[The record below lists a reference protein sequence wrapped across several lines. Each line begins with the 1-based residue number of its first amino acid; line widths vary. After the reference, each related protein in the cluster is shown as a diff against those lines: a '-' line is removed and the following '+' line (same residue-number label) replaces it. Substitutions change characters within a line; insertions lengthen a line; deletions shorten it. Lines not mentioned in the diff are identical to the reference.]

1 MENLALPVDAQ
12 HGPNCGLTAL
22 AVVAGVTL
30 AEATAAYIRQYPNY
44 VGSNWK
50 GGTRWTYTMQAAKH
64 LGVRYVDD
72 TPLEDGYNIRIVKRM
87 SLKIRTVK
95 RMSLKTFVKKHAIPG
110 KRYMVRTTGHVQV
123 LQDGMVLDQDGV
135 RHIDDHIDEY
145 RGAGKI
151 VKDALRIV

>member
-30 AEATAAYIRQYPNY
+30 AYIRQYPSY

-50 GGTRWTYTMQAAKH
+50 GGYTYWTYTMQAAKH

-72 TPLEDGYNIRIVKRM
+72 TPLDPRYTTRIAKRM
-87 SLKIRTVK
+87 T
-95 RMSLKTFVKKHAIPG
+95 LKTFVKKHAIPG
-110 KRYMVRTTGHVQV
+110 ERYMIRTTGHVQV
-123 LQDGMVLDQDGV
+123 LQGGMVIDQCGV
-135 RHIDDHIDEY
+135 RHIDEY

-151 VKDALRIV
+151 VKNVLRILPTNQEEI

>member
-1 MENLALPVDAQ
+1 MEKLALPTDAAR
-12 HGPNCGLTAL
+12 GPNCGLTSL

-30 AEATAAYIRQYPNY
+30 ADATAAYIRQYPRY

-72 TPLEDGYNIRIVKRM
+72 TPLDPRYNIRIVKRM
-87 SLKIRTVK
+87 SLK
-95 RMSLKTFVKKHAIPG
+95 TFVKNHAVPG
-110 KRYMVRTTGHVQV
+110 SRYMIRTTGHVQV
-123 LQDGMVLDQDGV
+123 VQDGMVIDQGGV
-135 RHIDDHIDEY
+135 RHIDEY

-151 VKDALRIV
+151 VKDVLRIIPNHKEI

>member
-87 SLKIRTVK
+87 SLK
-95 RMSLKTFVKKHAIPG
+95 TFVKKHAIPG

-123 LQDGMVLDQDGV
+123 LQDGMVIDQGGV
-135 RHIDDHIDEY
+135 RHIDEY

>member
-87 SLKIRTVK
+87 SLK
-95 RMSLKTFVKKHAIPG
+95 TFVKKHTIPG
-110 KRYMVRTTGHVQV
+110 KRYMIRTTGHVQV
-123 LQDGMVLDQDGV
+123 LQDGMVIDQGGV
-135 RHIDDHIDEY
+135 RHIDEY

>member
-1 MENLALPVDAQ
+1 MEHLALPVDAQ

-87 SLKIRTVK
+87 SLK
-95 RMSLKTFVKKHAIPG
+95 TFVKKHAIPG

-123 LQDGMVLDQDGV
+123 LQDGMVIDQGGV
-135 RHIDDHIDEY
+135 RHIDEY

>member
-1 MENLALPVDAQ
+1 MEHLALPVDAQ
-12 HGPNCGLTAL
+12 RGPNCGLTAL

-30 AEATAAYIRQYPNY
+30 AEATAAYIRQYPRY

-50 GGTRWTYTMQAAKH
+50 GGTYWTYTMQAAKH

-72 TPLEDGYNIRIVKRM
+72 TPLDPRYTIRI
-87 SLKIRTVK
+87 VK
-95 RMSLKTFVKKHAIPG
+95 RMSLKTFVKKHALPG

-123 LQDGMVLDQDGV
+123 LQDGMVIDQCGV
-135 RHIDDHIDEY
+135 RHIDEY

>member
-87 SLKIRTVK
+87 T
-95 RMSLKTFVKKHAIPG
+95 LKTFVKKHAIPG

-123 LQDGMVLDQDGV
+123 LQDGMVIDQGGV
-135 RHIDDHIDEY
+135 RHIDEY

>member
-1 MENLALPVDAQ
+1 MEKLALPTDATR
-12 HGPNCGLTAL
+12 GPNCGLTAL

-30 AEATAAYIRQYPNY
+30 ADATAAYIRQYPRY

-72 TPLEDGYNIRIVKRM
+72 MPLD
-87 SLKIRTVK
+87 T

-110 KRYMVRTTGHVQV
+110 KRYMIRTTGHVQV
-123 LQDGMVLDQDGV
+123 VQDNMVIDQAGV
-135 RHIDDHIDEY
+135 RHIDEY

-151 VKDALRIV
+151 VKDVLRILPKHKEI

>member
-1 MENLALPVDAQ
+1 MEHLALPVDAQ
-12 HGPNCGLTAL
+12 RGPNCGLTAL

-30 AEATAAYIRQYPNY
+30 AEATAAYIRQYPRY

-72 TPLEDGYNIRIVKRM
+72 TPLDPRYTIRI
-87 SLKIRTVK
+87 VK
-95 RMSLKTFVKKHAIPG
+95 RMSLKTFVKKHALPG

-123 LQDGMVLDQDGV
+123 LQDGMVIDQGGV
-135 RHIDDHIDEY
+135 RHIDEY

>member
-50 GGTRWTYTMQAAKH
+50 GGTHWTYTMQAAKH

-87 SLKIRTVK
+87 SLK
-95 RMSLKTFVKKHAIPG
+95 TFVKKHAIPG

-123 LQDGMVLDQDGV
+123 LQDGMVIDQGGV
-135 RHIDDHIDEY
+135 RHIDEY

>member
-22 AVVAGVTL
+22 AVVASVTL
-30 AEATAAYIRQYPNY
+30 AEATAAYIRQYPLY

-50 GGTRWTYTMQAAKH
+50 GGTYWTYTMQAAKH

-87 SLKIRTVK
+87 SLK
-95 RMSLKTFVKKHAIPG
+95 TFVKKHPTLSLTYLLGVLICFLG
-110 KRYMVRTTGHVQV
+110 TG
-123 LQDGMVLDQDGV
+123 LTP
-135 RHIDDHIDEY
+135 
-145 RGAGKI
+145 
-151 VKDALRIV
+151 

>member
-87 SLKIRTVK
+87 SLK
-95 RMSLKTFVKKHAIPG
+95 TFVKKHAIPG
-110 KRYMVRTTGHVQV
+110 KRYMIRTTGHVQV
-123 LQDGMVLDQDGV
+123 VQDGMVIDQGGV
-135 RHIDDHIDEY
+135 RHIDEY

>member
-12 HGPNCGLTAL
+12 RGPNCGLTAL

-30 AEATAAYIRQYPNY
+30 AEATAAYIRQYPRF

-87 SLKIRTVK
+87 SLK
-95 RMSLKTFVKKHAIPG
+95 TFVKKHTLPG

-123 LQDGMVLDQDGV
+123 LQDGMVIDQCGV
-135 RHIDDHIDEY
+135 RHIDEY

>member
-1 MENLALPVDAQ
+1 MEKLALPTDATR
-12 HGPNCGLTAL
+12 GPNCGLTAL

-30 AEATAAYIRQYPNY
+30 ADATAAYIRQYPRY

-64 LGVRYVDD
+64 LGVLYVDD
-72 TPLEDGYNIRIVKRM
+72 MPLDTRYDCRIE
-87 SLKIRTVK
+87 K

-110 KRYMVRTTGHVQV
+110 KRYMIRTTGHVQV
-123 LQDGMVLDQDGV
+123 VQDNMVIDQAGV
-135 RHIDDHIDEY
+135 RHIDEY

-151 VKDALRIV
+151 VKDVLRILPKHKEI

>member
-1 MENLALPVDAQ
+1 MEHLALPVDAQ
-12 HGPNCGLTAL
+12 RGPNCGLTAL

-30 AEATAAYIRQYPNY
+30 AEATAAYIRQYPRF

-87 SLKIRTVK
+87 SLK
-95 RMSLKTFVKKHAIPG
+95 TFVKKHTLPG

-123 LQDGMVLDQDGV
+123 LQDGMVIDQCGV
-135 RHIDDHIDEY
+135 RHIDEY

>member
-1 MENLALPVDAQ
+1 MEHLALPVDAQ
-12 HGPNCGLTAL
+12 RGPNCGLTAL

-30 AEATAAYIRQYPNY
+30 AEATAAYIRQYPRY

-72 TPLEDGYNIRIVKRM
+72 TPLDPRYTIRI
-87 SLKIRTVK
+87 VK
-95 RMSLKTFVKKHAIPG
+95 RMSLKTFVKKHTLPG

-123 LQDGMVLDQDGV
+123 VQDGMVIDQGGV
-135 RHIDDHIDEY
+135 LHIDEY

>member
-30 AEATAAYIRQYPNY
+30 AEATAAYIRQYPRY

-50 GGTRWTYTMQAAKH
+50 GGTYWTYTMQAAKH

-72 TPLEDGYNIRIVKRM
+72 TPLDPRYTIRI
-87 SLKIRTVK
+87 VK
-95 RMSLKTFVKKHAIPG
+95 RMSLKTFVKKHALPG

-123 LQDGMVLDQDGV
+123 LQDGMVIDQGGV
-135 RHIDDHIDEY
+135 RHIDEY

>member
-1 MENLALPVDAQ
+1 MEQLALPTDATR
-12 HGPNCGLTAL
+12 GPNCGLTAL

-30 AEATAAYIRQYPNY
+30 ADATAAYIRQYPRY

-72 TPLEDGYNIRIVKRM
+72 MPFNT
-87 SLKIRTVK
+87 
-95 RMSLKTFVKKHAIPG
+95 RMSLKTFVKKHAMPWH
-110 KRYMVRTTGHVQV
+110 RYMIRTTGHVQV
-123 LQDGMVLDQDGV
+123 VQDGMVIDQCGV
-135 RHIDDHIDEY
+135 RHIDEY

-151 VKDALRIV
+151 VKDVLRILPNHEEI

>member
-30 AEATAAYIRQYPNY
+30 AEATAAYIRQYPRY

-87 SLKIRTVK
+87 SLK
-95 RMSLKTFVKKHAIPG
+95 TFVKKHTIPG
-110 KRYMVRTTGHVQV
+110 KRYMIRTTGHVQV
-123 LQDGMVLDQDGV
+123 VQDGMVIDQGGV
-135 RHIDDHIDEY
+135 RHIDEY

>member
-1 MENLALPVDAQ
+1 MIDRLALPADAKP
-12 HGPNCGLTAL
+12 GPNCGLTAL

-30 AEATAAYIRQYPNY
+30 AEATRVYLRQYPRHPP
-44 VGSNWK
+44 GNWK

-87 SLKIRTVK
+87 SLK
-95 RMSLKTFVKKHAIPG
+95 TFVKKHALPG

-123 LQDGMVLDQDGV
+123 LQDGWVVDQGGV
-135 RHIDDHIDEY
+135 KHIDEY
-145 RGAGKI
+145 RGASKI
-151 VKDALRIV
+151 VKDAVRIK

>member
-1 MENLALPVDAQ
+1 MENLALPADAQ

-87 SLKIRTVK
+87 SLK
-95 RMSLKTFVKKHAIPG
+95 TFVKKHTIPG

-123 LQDGMVLDQDGV
+123 LQDGMVIDQGGV
-135 RHIDDHIDEY
+135 RHIDEY

>member
-1 MENLALPVDAQ
+1 MEHLALPVDAQ
-12 HGPNCGLTAL
+12 RGPNCGLTAL

-30 AEATAAYIRQYPNY
+30 AEATAAYIRQYPRF

-72 TPLEDGYNIRIVKRM
+72 TPLEDGYTIRI
-87 SLKIRTVK
+87 VK
-95 RMSLKTFVKKHAIPG
+95 RMSLKTFVKKHTLPG

-123 LQDGMVLDQDGV
+123 LQDGMVIDQCGV
-135 RHIDDHIDEY
+135 RHIDEY

>member
-87 SLKIRTVK
+87 SLK
-95 RMSLKTFVKKHAIPG
+95 TFVKKHTIPG
-110 KRYMVRTTGHVQV
+110 KRYMIRTTGHVQV
-123 LQDGMVLDQDGV
+123 VQDGMVIDQGGV
-135 RHIDDHIDEY
+135 RHIDEY

>member
-12 HGPNCGLTAL
+12 RGPNCGLTAL

-30 AEATAAYIRQYPNY
+30 AEATAAYIRQYPRF

-87 SLKIRTVK
+87 SLK
-95 RMSLKTFVKKHAIPG
+95 TFVKKHAIPG

-123 LQDGMVLDQDGV
+123 LQDGMVIDQCGV
-135 RHIDDHIDEY
+135 RHIDEY

>member
-1 MENLALPVDAQ
+1 MEHLALPVDAQ
-12 HGPNCGLTAL
+12 RGPNCGLTAL

-30 AEATAAYIRQYPNY
+30 AEATAAYIRQYPHY

-72 TPLEDGYNIRIVKRM
+72 TPLDPRYTIRI
-87 SLKIRTVK
+87 VK
-95 RMSLKTFVKKHAIPG
+95 RMSLKTFVKKHALPG

-123 LQDGMVLDQDGV
+123 LQDGMVIDQRGV
-135 RHIDDHIDEY
+135 RHIDEY

>member
-22 AVVAGVTL
+22 AVVASVTL
-30 AEATAAYIRQYPNY
+30 AEATAAYIRQYPLY

-50 GGTRWTYTMQAAKH
+50 GGTYWTYTVQAAKH

-87 SLKIRTVK
+87 SLK
-95 RMSLKTFVKKHAIPG
+95 TFVNKHALPG

-123 LQDGMVLDQDGV
+123 LQDGMVIDQCGV
-135 RHIDDHIDEY
+135 RHIDEY

>member
-1 MENLALPVDAQ
+1 MEHLALPVDAQ
-12 HGPNCGLTAL
+12 RGPNCGLTAL

-30 AEATAAYIRQYPNY
+30 AEATAAYIRQYPRF

-87 SLKIRTVK
+87 SLK
-95 RMSLKTFVKKHAIPG
+95 TFVKKHAIPG

-123 LQDGMVLDQDGV
+123 LQDGMVIDQCGV
-135 RHIDDHIDEY
+135 RHIDEY

-151 VKDALRIV
+151 IKDALRIV

>member
-1 MENLALPVDAQ
+1 MEHLALPVDAQ
-12 HGPNCGLTAL
+12 RGPNCGLTAL

-87 SLKIRTVK
+87 SLK
-95 RMSLKTFVKKHAIPG
+95 TFVKKHAIPG

-123 LQDGMVLDQDGV
+123 LQDGMVIDQGGV
-135 RHIDDHIDEY
+135 RHIDEY